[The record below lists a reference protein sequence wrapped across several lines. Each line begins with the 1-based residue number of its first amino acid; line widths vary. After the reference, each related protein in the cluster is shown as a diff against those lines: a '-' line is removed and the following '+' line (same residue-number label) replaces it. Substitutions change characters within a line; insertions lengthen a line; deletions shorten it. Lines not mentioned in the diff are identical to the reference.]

1 MTSQSHNAPEKGV
14 SMDQA
19 AVVHALLSQCF
30 ETSLRQQLQ
39 SGDFNAAMM
48 GKVLEWLKHNNVNCT
63 EDADASLKHIAN
75 AFRRLEGDSLEYI
88 FSDIK
93 PTQI

>member
-1 MTSQSHNAPEKGV
+1 MASKKDKGV

-19 AVVHALLSQCF
+19 AAVHALLSQCF

-39 SGDFNAAMM
+39 SGEFNAAMM
-48 GKVLEWLKHNNVNCT
+48 GKVLEWLRHNNVSCT
-63 EDADASLKHIAN
+63 EDADVSLQHVAR
-75 AFRRLEGDSLEYI
+75 AFRRMEEDTPGQSLE
-88 FSDIK
+88 DILNEIS